1 MPNPPRLFHVYASDH
16 ARERARERFPGYKAA
31 RISDE
36 VRDAVEKGRVSHVV
50 PPGVWNASDP
60 DCWYAW
66 TEDGERVFVCTLNVY
81 GGDTIAVK
89 TVLKARHEWPD

>member
-1 MPNPPRLFHVYASDH
+1 MNPPRLFYVRASPH

-36 VRDAVEKGRVSHVV
+36 VRAAFAEGRVSSRVPYGIHVE
-50 PPGVWNASDP
+50 GLDP

-66 TEDGERVFVCTLNVY
+66 TEDGIRVFVLALNEFSN
-81 GGDTIAVK
+81 GKDIAVV
-89 TVLKARHEWPD
+89 TVLKAER